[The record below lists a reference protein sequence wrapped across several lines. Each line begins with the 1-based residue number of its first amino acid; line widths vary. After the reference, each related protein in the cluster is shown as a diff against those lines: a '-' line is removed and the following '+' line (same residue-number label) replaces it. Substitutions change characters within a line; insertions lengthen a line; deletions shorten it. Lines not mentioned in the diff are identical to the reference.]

1 MVGQKEDTGSNF
13 TEQDILEWEE
23 NTRRKM
29 RETRAE
35 QDQGRAAKRRKRW
48 KREPVNCGKR
58 AGEQQ
63 QEGAARKRRRISETR
78 AAEKFR
84 SWFTPTRRSQ
94 IQEQEKEQPQP
105 GSKLNTTKNHVKSAK
120 VSDQFVKI
128 REIFEKKEEKKLSD
142 VPKSSEYK
150 ALQSESQNQPVKKS
164 ISTRST
170 KKTPMG
176 AVKSPPR
183 KKTNYCKVLSSK
195 VKKTPSKIVYISAT
209 SWRILP

>member
-1 MVGQKEDTGSNF
+1 M
-13 TEQDILEWEE
+13 
-23 NTRRKM
+23 
-29 RETRAE
+29 
-35 QDQGRAAKRRKRW
+35 
-48 KREPVNCGKR
+48 
-58 AGEQQ
+58 
-63 QEGAARKRRRISETR
+63 
-78 AAEKFR
+78 
-84 SWFTPTRRSQ
+84 
-94 IQEQEKEQPQP
+94 
-105 GSKLNTTKNHVKSAK
+105 
-120 VSDQFVKI
+120 SDQFVKI

-195 VKKTPSKIVYISAT
+195 VKKTPSKGEIKGAKEKKKGVQDIRKFFEGWEGRNKISNSKEKCTRSLPENVNLPT
-209 SWRILP
+209 SREGIIAQPKDQLKSMANFKGSGQDASKNITGLSVQMVTVGIKPTKREKVG